1 MTTASSS
8 AIIGGSIWEATQRL
22 GLYGLGDAELE
33 ALITRHG
40 SSPLPGDRIAVEAA
54 QYVRQLRS
62 GLARGDT
69 C

>member
-1 MTTASSS
+1 MTSVSSS
-8 AIIGGSIWEATQRL
+8 AISSSIWEATQRL
-22 GLYGLGDAELE
+22 GLYGLADAELE
-33 ALITRHG
+33 ALITQRG
-40 SSPLPGDRIAVEAA
+40 SSPLAGDRIAVEAA